1 MDTYTT
7 INDMQEISWKT
18 SYLLRN
24 IHAGIGEIAGMGYRV
39 DDVQMMQTVK
49 SQLMM
54 SCGSHTK

>member
-18 SYLLRN
+18 SYLLSN
-24 IHAGIGEIAGMGYRV
+24 VDTGIGEFMGTGYHV
-39 DDVQMMQTVK
+39 DNVQMMQTVE

-54 SCGSHTK
+54 SQGRHTK